1 LVGGTSFYFKS
12 LLYENFLPKVDIDK
26 KFRKKM
32 EGKSAEELMEI
43 LKLKDFGRAQKID
56 KKNIPRIIR
65 SIEIINSLGKFP
77 ENEEKI
83 RSDLEIEFF

>member
-12 LLYENFLPKVDIDK
+12 LLYENFLPKVNIDK

-32 EGKSAEELMEI
+32 AGKSSEVLMKI
-43 LKLKDFGRAQKID
+43 LEKKDFRRAQKID

-77 ENEEKI
+77 EIEEKI
-83 RSDLEIEFF
+83 REDLEIDFF